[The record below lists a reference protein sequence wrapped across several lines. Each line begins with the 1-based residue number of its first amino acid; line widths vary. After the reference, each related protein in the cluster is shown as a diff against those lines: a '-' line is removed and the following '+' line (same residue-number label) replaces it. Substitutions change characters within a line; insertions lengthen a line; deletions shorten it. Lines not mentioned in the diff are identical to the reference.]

1 MTSLTTRMIAVFAA
15 LTAALLLSSCTS
27 SESTDG
33 HTDHQNPDAPAITGE
48 PAGYNADD
56 VAFATNMIPH
66 HQQAVEMS
74 ALVPDRTTN
83 PELIALARQIS
94 GAQEPEIK
102 ALRVFLVQWN
112 ENPDAATGEGHA
124 NHADMDG
131 MVDEATMA
139 RLQSLRGEEFDT
151 LWLES
156 MISHHEGAVEM
167 AEAEIANGENVD
179 AKNMAQTMIDTQ
191 QAEITQM
198 QQMLGGPNG

>member
-1 MTSLTTRMIAVFAA
+1 MTSFTTRMIAVFAA
-15 LTAALLLSSCTS
+15 LAAALLLSSCTS
-27 SESTDG
+27 SESADG
-33 HTDHQNPDAPAITGE
+33 HTDHQNPDAPAITGA

-94 GAQEPEIK
+94 DAQEPEIK

-112 ENPDAATGEGHA
+112 ENPDAATDEGHA
-124 NHADMDG
+124 NHADMQG

-139 RLQSLRGEEFDT
+139 RLQSLRGEQFDT

-167 AEAEIANGENVD
+167 AEVEIANGENVD